1 MAQIFRGRRVITRI
15 NDSVTNN
22 TRGDAKSQAK
32 IAVKR
37 IDSKVKAEA
46 NWSQLTSEQQ
56 TAVTNA
62 RASALTQ
69 WPDLLD

>member
-1 MAQIFRGRRVITRI
+1 MTQIFKGIRVVERI

-22 TRGDAKSQAK
+22 TRADAKHQAK

-37 IDSKVKAEA
+37 IDGKIKAA
-46 NWSQLTSEQQ
+46 DNWSQLTSDEQS
-56 TAVTNA
+56 AVTNA

-69 WPDLLD
+69 WPDLLG

>member
-1 MAQIFRGRRVITRI
+1 MTQIFRGRRVVTRI

-22 TRGDAKSQAK
+22 TRSDAKRQAK
-32 IAVKR
+32 TAVKR
-37 IDSKVKAEA
+37 IDGKIKAEA
-46 NWSQLTSEQQ
+46 NWSQLTSDQQ
-56 TAVTNA
+56 SAVTNA

>member
-1 MAQIFRGRRVITRI
+1 MAQIFTGSRVVARI

-37 IDSKVKAEA
+37 IDGKVKAA
-46 NWSQLTSEQQ
+46 DNWSQLTSEQQ